1 MAFPR
6 SSTAVL
12 TAALSGVL
20 ISVSLLAQ
28 SPQKHDRQ
36 QAQKAAELGE
46 KALAEGHVVE
56 ALRDYDEAAK
66 IAPGDLAI
74 AERGAALHSELVRN
88 HADAAEREALDGNL
102 LQAIEELR
110 SALKLDPGNKNV
122 AERLKEMRSMQ
133 EEETAQQR
141 IDAEQTL
148 KGVPRAR
155 PKAGEKNFDIRGDTR
170 TAYEEVAS
178 AFGISVAFDPDL
190 IARPVRLQINGV
202 DFKTAMQLL
211 EDTTGT
217 FWQPLNSKT
226 ALVAENTAVKRRQYE
241 IQAQQTFVLPES
253 VSDTD
258 MTEILRA
265 LREITGATHI
275 ELDTKSRSITVR
287 DTLQKVRLA
296 GAMIRQMDRAR
307 GELMLEIELLEVD
320 ATAARTLG
328 IAPPSGV
335 QAFSLSESDLK
346 QLAQATTFE
355 NLLTILQAVFAARGI
370 TASVNQ
376 VIPVGG
382 GKSTFLL
389 NLPSAAANFSQAL
402 TLVRSGQEV
411 LMRAEDGKPA
421 TFFAGQ
427 RFPVTLSLL
436 SASLGGT
443 VVGPTPSG
451 TTFPRTDFAVGNTPV
466 AIVAQDFNGDGLK
479 DLATANEGDSTITI
493 LLNQGNGN
501 FTQGPGSPIV
511 LGKNEQGPA
520 GIASGIFRKTD
531 VTHLTQP
538 ADLVIANSASN
549 TVSVLLGNGDGT
561 FTEAPGSPYAVGAQP
576 RAVVVADFN
585 GDGNLDFAVANSGD
599 NTISVFQGNG
609 DGTFTQFPK
618 SPFHLAATELD
629 PVAMAFGNFRSTT
642 TPGLAVVNQATN
654 NVAVLEASGD
664 NTFNGTFTEETGS
677 PIGVGTTPV
686 AIASGSLNADPFPDL
701 AVVNQADNTITV
713 LLNNGDATF
722 SPAAG
727 SPLPTS
733 STPAGVAIADFTGS
747 GLGDI
752 AVTNNGVN
760 TLAVYLGLGAGLFS
774 TRLELSTPPGPDA
787 ITATDLTGNG
797 LPDVALTAH
806 SGSTNEVSVFLDS
819 QSFASSSV
827 GQFPFPGSEYIDLG
841 VKVKATPTIHNDDEV
856 TLQMEFEIRSLAGTN
871 VNGIPVLTN
880 RTLTQTVRLKE
891 DETALVGG
899 LLDREETR
907 SLAGLPGFANLPLG
921 AGYAFGTRQNSDQN
935 TELLILITPRR
946 LRLPERSTRTILAG
960 REEEFSGPAITEPIE
975 REGLRPRPVVPQPPP
990 QP

>member
-1 MAFPR
+1 
-6 SSTAVL
+6 
-12 TAALSGVL
+12 
-20 ISVSLLAQ
+20 
-28 SPQKHDRQ
+28 
-36 QAQKAAELGE
+36 
-46 KALAEGHVVE
+46 
-56 ALRDYDEAAK
+56 
-66 IAPGDLAI
+66 
-74 AERGAALHSELVRN
+74 
-88 HADAAEREALDGNL
+88 
-102 LQAIEELR
+102 
-110 SALKLDPGNKNV
+110 
-122 AERLKEMRSMQ
+122 
-133 EEETAQQR
+133 
-141 IDAEQTL
+141 
-148 KGVPRAR
+148 
-155 PKAGEKNFDIRGDTR
+155 
-170 TAYEEVAS
+170 
-178 AFGISVAFDPDL
+178 
-190 IARPVRLQINGV
+190 
-202 DFKTAMQLL
+202 
-211 EDTTGT
+211 
-217 FWQPLNSKT
+217 
-226 ALVAENTAVKRRQYE
+226 
-241 IQAQQTFVLPES
+241 
-253 VSDTD
+253 
-258 MTEILRA
+258 
-265 LREITGATHI
+265 
-275 ELDTKSRSITVR
+275 
-287 DTLQKVRLA
+287 
-296 GAMIRQMDRAR
+296 
-307 GELMLEIELLEVD
+307 
-320 ATAARTLG
+320 
-328 IAPPSGV
+328 
-335 QAFSLSESDLK
+335 
-346 QLAQATTFE
+346 
-355 NLLTILQAVFAARGI
+355 
-370 TASVNQ
+370 
-376 VIPVGG
+376 
-382 GKSTFLL
+382 
-389 NLPSAAANFSQAL
+389 
-402 TLVRSGQEV
+402 
-411 LMRAEDGKPA
+411 MRAQDGKPA
-421 TFFAGQ
+421 TFFSGQ

-443 VVGPTPSG
+443 VVGPTPTG

-466 AIVAQDFNGDGLK
+466 GIVAQDFNNDGLK

-501 FTQGPGSPIV
+501 FTQAAGSPIV

-561 FTEAPGSPYAVGAQP
+561 FTEAPGSPFAVGAQP

-609 DGTFTQFPK
+609 DGTFTQFTK
-618 SPFHLAATELD
+618 SPFHLAAGELD

-654 NVAVLEASGD
+654 NVAILEASGD
-664 NTFNGTFTEETGS
+664 STFDGTFKEETGS
-677 PIGVGTTPV
+677 PIGVGATPV

-701 AVVNQADNTITV
+701 AVVNQGDNTVTV
-713 LLNNGDATF
+713 LLNNGDGTF

-752 AVTNNGVN
+752 AVTNSGVN
-760 TLAVYLGLGAGLFS
+760 TLAVYLGLGGGLFS

-871 VNGIPVLTN
+871 VNGIPILTN
-880 RTLTQTVRLKE
+880 RTLTQTIRLKE

-921 AGYAFGTRQNSDQN
+921 AGYAFGTRQNSNQD

-946 LRLPERSTRTILAG
+946 LRLPVRRTRTILAG
-960 REEEFSGPAITEPIE
+960 REEEFSGPAVTGPLE
-975 REGLRPRPVVPQPPP
+975 REGLRPQPVVPQPPP